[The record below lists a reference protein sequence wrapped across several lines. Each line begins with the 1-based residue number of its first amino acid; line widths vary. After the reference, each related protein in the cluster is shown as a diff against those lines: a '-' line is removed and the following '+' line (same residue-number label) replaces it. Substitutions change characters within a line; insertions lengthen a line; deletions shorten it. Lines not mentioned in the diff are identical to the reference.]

1 MKVTMDNSQPMRYA
15 IYARYSSDL
24 QRQSSIEDQIR
35 KCNEYGKAQGWVG
48 VQDCIYTDEATSGV
62 SAQRPGLQRMLSAA
76 LSPHRPFDVILI
88 DDTSRISR
96 SLSDAVQLFEKL
108 RFAGLRVIAVAQGV
122 DTQSEQADVL
132 VTVHGLVDSLYVK
145 ELSKKTHRG
154 LEGAFLR
161 GFHAGGRCFGYRNV
175 PADGGGVR
183 LEIEESEAAVV
194 RRIFEM
200 SANGLSLKSIA
211 TALNAD
217 RVCPPRP
224 RSTTK
229 HATWAPTAIREM
241 LRRELYAGRL
251 IWNRSRFI
259 KVPGTNKRVARPRP
273 RSEWRTS
280 ERPDLRIVS
289 DVLWQAVQGRQEKM
303 QQLYGGHP
311 GLLNRS
317 ASSGNLLTG
326 FVKCG
331 LCGGNLVIV
340 TGRKRRHAM
349 YGCPQHWYRG
359 ACTNGLKIRQTE
371 LESGLLNELQIALLK
386 PAAISHILDEF
397 KRHLKSEQADHSV
410 SSHRIEERKKGLT
423 AELARLTAAI
433 AGSGHSPT
441 LLAAIAEREKELDAI
456 STLRRGTNP
465 IFESNSKR
473 LRQYVV
479 ERLSSLPELLS
490 CDVPL
495 ARTELS
501 KHVTQI
507 TMHPSQ
513 QSGNRHYVCQG
524 EWNLLGDLPAPGHVR
539 MVAGGGFE
547 PPTFGL

>member
-1 MKVTMDNSQPMRYA
+1 MDNSQPMRYA

-35 KCNEYGKAQGWVG
+35 KCNEYGRAQGWVA

-62 SAQRPGLQRMLSAA
+62 GTNRPGLQRMLAVALAA
-76 LSPHRPFDVILI
+76 RRPFDIILV

-108 RFAGLRVIAVAQGV
+108 RFAGLRVIAVAQGI

-161 GFHAGGRCFGYRNV
+161 GLHAGGRCFGYRSI

-183 LEIEESEAAVV
+183 LEIEDSEAPVV

-200 SANGLSLKSIA
+200 SASGLSLKGIA
-211 TALNAD
+211 RVLNAEK
-217 RVCPPRP
+217 VQPPRP
-224 RSTTK
+224 RATAL

-241 LRRELYAGRL
+241 LRRDLYVGRV
-251 IWNRSRFI
+251 IWNRTRFI

-273 RSEWRTS
+273 RSEWQISDRH
-280 ERPDLRIVS
+280 DLRIVN
-289 DVLWQAVQGRQEKM
+289 DELWQAVQRRQTKM
-303 QQLYGGHP
+303 QQLYGGHH

-317 ASSGNLLTG
+317 ASSGHLLTG
-326 FVKCG
+326 FMKCG
-331 LCGGNLVIV
+331 LCGANLVIV

-359 ACTNGLKIRQTE
+359 ACANGLRMRQAE
-371 LESGLLNELQIALLK
+371 MESLLLSELQTALLE
-386 PAAISHILDEF
+386 PAAISHVLDEF
-397 KRHLKSEQADHSV
+397 KRQLKSAQVDPSQGR
-410 SSHRIEERKKGLT
+410 HRTGERKNEIN
-423 AELARLTAAI
+423 AELARLTAAVAEI
-433 AGSGHSPT
+433 GHSST
-441 LLAAIAEREKELDAI
+441 LLAAIANREQELDEI
-456 STLRRGTNP
+456 ETSLRDPNQVSECSSEQLQQ
-465 IFESNSKR
+465 FA
-473 LRQYVV
+473 L
-479 ERLSSLPELLS
+479 ERISSLSDLLS
-490 CDVPL
+490 CDVPR
-495 ARTELS
+495 ARAELS
-501 KHVTQI
+501 KHVTTI
-507 TMHPSQ
+507 AMHPAQ
-513 QSGNRHYVCQG
+513 TNGGKHYTCRG
-524 EWNLLGDLPAPGHVR
+524 EWNLLGDLTGPGDVR

>member
-1 MKVTMDNSQPMRYA
+1 MDNNQPMRYA

-35 KCNEYGKAQGWVG
+35 KCNEHGKAQGWIA
-48 VQDCIYTDEATSGV
+48 VQDCIYTDEAISGV
-62 SAQRPGLQRMLSAA
+62 STQRPGLQRMLSAA
-76 LSPHRPFDVILI
+76 LSTRRPFDVILI

-108 RFAGLRVIAVAQGV
+108 RFAGLRVIAVAQGI

-161 GFHAGGRCFGYRNV
+161 GLHAGGRCFGYRNV
-175 PADGGGVR
+175 PAEGGGVR

-200 SANGLSLKSIA
+200 SASGLSLKRIA
-211 TALNAD
+211 KALNAD

-224 RSTTK
+224 RLTVK

-241 LRRELYAGRL
+241 LRRDVYAGRL

-273 RSEWRTS
+273 RSEWQTS
-280 ERPDLRIVS
+280 ERPDLRIVN
-289 DVLWQAVQGRQEKM
+289 DALWQAVQVRQAKM
-303 QQLYGGHP
+303 QHLYGGHP

-326 FVKCG
+326 FIKCG

-359 ACTNGLKIRQTE
+359 ACANGLRIRQTE
-371 LESGLLNELQIALLK
+371 LESGLLHELQTALSK

-397 KRHLKSEQADHSV
+397 KRQLKSAQVAFSKGRDG
-410 SSHRIEERKKGLT
+410 IEERKEEIDV
-423 AELARLTAAI
+423 ELARLIAAV
-433 AGSGHSPT
+433 AESGHSAA
-441 LLAAIAEREKELDAI
+441 LLAAIAEREQELSEIELSLHDQNQLSESSAKEL
-456 STLRRGTNP
+456 RR
-465 IFESNSKR
+465 FV
-473 LRQYVV
+473 L

-490 CDVPL
+490 CDVPR

-507 TMHPSQ
+507 TMHPAQ
-513 QSGNRHYVCQG
+513 QDANRHYVCRG
-524 EWNLLGDLPAPGHVR
+524 EWNLLGDLAGPRDVR

>member
-1 MKVTMDNSQPMRYA
+1 MDNSQPMRYA

-35 KCNEYGKAQGWVG
+35 KCNEHGRGQGWVA
-48 VQDCIYTDEATSGV
+48 VQDCIYTDEAISGV
-62 SAQRPGLQRMLSAA
+62 STHRPGLQRMLTAA
-76 LSPHRPFDVILI
+76 LSAHRPFDVILV

-96 SLSDAVQLFEKL
+96 SLSDAVQLFERL
-108 RFAGLRVIAVAQGV
+108 RFAGLRVIAVAQGI

-161 GFHAGGRCFGYRNV
+161 GLHAGGRCFGYRSI
-175 PADGGGVR
+175 PANGGGVR
-183 LEIEESEAAVV
+183 LEIEDSEAAVV

-200 SANGLSLKSIA
+200 SARGLSLKAIA
-211 TALNAD
+211 TALNAEKV
-217 RVCPPRP
+217 RSP
-224 RSTTK
+224 RSRATAK

-241 LRRELYAGRL
+241 LRRDLYVGRM

-273 RSEWRTS
+273 RSEWQTS
-280 ERPDLRIVS
+280 ERPDLRIVN
-289 DVLWQAVQGRQEKM
+289 DELWQAVQRRQTRM
-303 QQLYGGHP
+303 QQLYGGHH

-317 ASSGNLLTG
+317 ASSGHLLTG
-326 FVKCG
+326 FIKCG
-331 LCGGNLVIV
+331 LCGANVVIV

-359 ACTNGLKIRQTE
+359 ACTNGLRIRQTE
-371 LESGLLNELQIALLK
+371 LESRLLSGLQTALLQ
-386 PAAISHILDEF
+386 PAAISHVLDQF
-397 KRHLKSEQADHSV
+397 KRQLASAQVDFSQEKQ
-410 SSHRIEERKKGLT
+410 RTGERKNEING
-423 AELARLTAAI
+423 ELARLTAAV
-433 AGSGHSPT
+433 AESGHSPT
-441 LLAAIAEREKELDAI
+441 LLAAIADRERELDGIETSLRDPNQVFECSSEELQQFA
-456 STLRRGTNP
+456 L
-465 IFESNSKR
+465 
-473 LRQYVV
+473 
-479 ERLSSLPELLS
+479 ERLSSLPDLLS
-490 CDVPL
+490 CDVPRARAEL
-495 ARTELS
+495 A

-507 TMHPSQ
+507 TMHPAQ
-513 QSGNRHYVCQG
+513 QNGDRHYTCQG
-524 EWNLLGDLPAPGHVR
+524 EWNLLGELTAPGDVR